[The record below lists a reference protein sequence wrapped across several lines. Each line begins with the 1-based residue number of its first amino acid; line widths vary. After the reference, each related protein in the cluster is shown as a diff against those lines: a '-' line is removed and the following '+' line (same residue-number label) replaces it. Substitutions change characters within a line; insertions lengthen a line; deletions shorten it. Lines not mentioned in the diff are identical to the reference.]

1 MAKDQ
6 SEYFKEKHVW
16 SRTKDSI
23 LSCYLT
29 PFFQKVMTASPNGI
43 VYVDGFSGAGKFE
56 SGEPGSPLIAIQKF
70 REAHRKSRPKPPV
83 QFVFAEAKRSARTQL
98 ETNVRQEAGGYG
110 FFQDDHIRIVSNCN
124 DAIAQANR
132 TRLKNDTTPS
142 TYFYYVDP
150 YGIKDLR
157 LESLSQSPVMDHT
170 ESLVNFCSVGF
181 IRDACAALKIA
192 AQIPE
197 EAIDFSE
204 AFSDDIPYT
213 ERMERLTAALGTEE
227 WIGLIRR
234 FGNKEIDFWEAE
246 REVTDMFCAS
256 ASRNYRYVTNM
267 PIKDMSKK
275 AKSGGLLKYRL
286 VHMTNYH
293 DGCVLMNDNML
304 KRNKELQTSHD
315 SLFLLDV
322 DGAIVET
329 DDIRQAMLSSVM
341 SHPIGEKVTMWEL
354 LAPVVSHH
362 GVFLSSTDLLKICLS
377 PLIDSGLVERVQKL
391 TPTGRPCTAF
401 SKGDKRRVFRT
412 R

>member
-6 SEYFKEKHVW
+6 AEYFEEKHVW

-83 QFVFAEAKRSARTQL
+83 QFVFAEAKRFARAQL
-98 ETNVRQEAGGYG
+98 ETNVRKEAGGYG
-110 FFQDDHIRIVSNCN
+110 FLRGGHLRIMSNCN
-124 DAIAQANR
+124 DAIAQANGA
-132 TRLKNDTTPS
+132 RLKNNTTPS

-157 LESLSQSPVMDHT
+157 LESLCQSPVMDHT

-204 AFSDDIPYT
+204 AFADDIPYT

-234 FGNKEIDFWEAE
+234 FGNKEIGFWEAE
-246 REVTDMFCAS
+246 REITDMFCAS
-256 ASRNYRYVTNM
+256 ASRNYLYVSNM

-275 AKSGGLLKYRL
+275 VKSGGLLKYRL
-286 VHMTNYH
+286 VHMTNNH

-304 KRNKELQTSHD
+304 KRNKELQASRD

-322 DGAIVET
+322 DGSIVET
-329 DDIRQAMLSSVM
+329 DDIRQTMVSSVM
-341 SHPIGEKVTMWEL
+341 SHQVGERVTMWEL
-354 LAPVVSHH
+354 LAPVISHH
-362 GVFLSSTDLLKICLS
+362 GVFLSSTNLLKTCLS
-377 PLIDSGLVERVQKL
+377 PLIDSGLVEREQKL
-391 TPTGRPCTAF
+391 TPTGKPCTAF